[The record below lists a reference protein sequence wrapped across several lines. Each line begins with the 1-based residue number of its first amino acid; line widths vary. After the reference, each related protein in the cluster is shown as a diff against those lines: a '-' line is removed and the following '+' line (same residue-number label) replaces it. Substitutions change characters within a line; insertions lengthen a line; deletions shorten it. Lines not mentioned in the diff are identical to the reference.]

1 MRRLLIVVASL
12 IVEHRL
18 KGLLAAPGLYSPGSA
33 VRDAGPSQIRH
44 GTPWALQPRLSSE
57 GCGTLPDQGWNL
69 LGSKAQA
76 QECGM
81 WDPPDQGW
89 NLLGSTAQAQQ

>member
-44 GTPWALQPRLSSE
+44 GTSWALQPRLRSV
-57 GCGTLPDQGWNL
+57 GWGTLPDQAWN
-69 LGSKAQA
+69 
-76 QECGM
+76 
-81 WDPPDQGW
+81 P
-89 NLLGSTAQAQQ
+89 LGSTAQAQQ